1 MPRELEEV
9 ALILKKVELNLLQ
22 LKPLQVLD
30 ANGKPITVQACANP
44 INWELFDP
52 RTKRAASLKLMV
64 VDNSEQRVTIR
75 QAVQARAQLQEREMN
90 KGLASLRRE
99 IFPSVE
105 AAQAA
110 LNLAFGHMHLCYLNE
125 LQFVTVRTKLLVPR
139 ATSEDPD
146 VATTVL
152 PTGASASASASASTP
167 ASERIDAAAETEPH
181 EALQQTAA
189 AAAPAELPATEETTV
204 EGVKI
209 KAKAAIDHE
218 ACIAEIDHQC
228 RYVLAYSPS
237 LKDAAKVYN
246 LFHGKIQSEAA
257 DNTSKNFFTSHYYL
271 IEPER
276 VWALRSIGTIAMV
289 LAQTLQD
296 ALAAPQ

>member
-9 ALILKKVELNLLQ
+9 ALILKKVDLNLLQ
-22 LKPLQVLD
+22 LKPLQALD
-30 ANGKPITVQACANP
+30 ANGKPITVQACTNP

-125 LQFVTVRTKLLVPR
+125 LQFVTVRTKQLITRAASETPR
-139 ATSEDPD
+139 ADNTAPPTSATPSATPSAPTSER
-146 VATTVL
+146 A
-152 PTGASASASASASTP
+152 
-167 ASERIDAAAETEPH
+167 DAAAGTEH
-181 EALQQTAA
+181 NEATQQTEA
-189 AAAPAELPATEETTV
+189 AAAPAELPATEEITV
-204 EGVKI
+204 VGVKI

-257 DNTSKNFFTSHYYL
+257 DTTSKNFFTSHYYL

-296 ALAAPQ
+296 ALADPQ

>member
-9 ALILKKVELNLLQ
+9 ALILKKVDLNLLQ
-22 LKPLQVLD
+22 LEPLQVLD
-30 ANGKPITVQACANP
+30 ANGKPITVQACTNP

-125 LQFVTVRTKLLVPR
+125 LQFVTVRTKQLITR
-139 ATSEDPD
+139 ATSEAPD
-146 VATTVL
+146 VATMVL

-167 ASERIDAAAETEPH
+167 ASERTDAAAETEPH

-189 AAAPAELPATEETTV
+189 AAAPAELPAPEEITV

-209 KAKAAIDHE
+209 KAKAAIDHA

-257 DNTSKNFFTSHYYL
+257 GDPSKNFFTSHYYL

-296 ALAAPQ
+296 ALADPQ

>member
-1 MPRELEEV
+1 MPRELEEI
-9 ALILKKVELNLLQ
+9 ALILKKVDLNLLQ

-30 ANGKPITVQACANP
+30 ANGKPITVQACTNP

-139 ATSEDPD
+139 ATSEPPRADNTAPPTS
-146 VATTVL
+146 ATPSATPSA
-152 PTGASASASASASTP
+152 PT
-167 ASERIDAAAETEPH
+167 SERADAAAETEPH

-189 AAAPAELPATEETTV
+189 AAAPAELPATEEITV
-204 EGVKI
+204 VGVKI

-257 DNTSKNFFTSHYYL
+257 DTTSKNFFTSHYYL

-296 ALAAPQ
+296 TLAAPQ